1 MARFKSF
8 ATEQDEEERSK
19 RNKKGRKS
27 EVKALVLFIFESI
40 GTSEL
45 ILIGIIALIFLG
57 PRKLPQIAKT
67 IGKTMA
73 DFRNT
78 TNEFKSTWEREV
90 NFEDEEKALRTGEL
104 PNTQVPRMTPL
115 REEENSSVSLPEVK
129 QIDKAAFDDMVA
141 GHTVEETKLVQD
153 DSADKDGA
161 ETDQQENDSLSDKRS
176 WL

>member
-1 MARFKSF
+1 MF
-8 ATEQDEEERSK
+8 
-19 RNKKGRKS
+19 
-27 EVKALVLFIFESI
+27 LFIFESI

-90 NFEDEEKALRTGEL
+90 NFDEEEKALRTGEL
-104 PNTQVPRMTPL
+104 SDTPVARMTPL
-115 REEENSSVSLPEVK
+115 RDEENGSVSPPEVK
-129 QIDKAAFDDMVA
+129 EIDKAAFDDLVTDKVA
-141 GHTVEETKLVQD
+141 DQEQPVDVADEGTVED
-153 DSADKDGA
+153 DKSGN
-161 ETDQQENDSLSDKRS
+161 QSLSDKRN

>member
-1 MARFKSF
+1 MF
-8 ATEQDEEERSK
+8 
-19 RNKKGRKS
+19 
-27 EVKALVLFIFESI
+27 LFILESI

-90 NFEDEEKALRTGEL
+90 NFEEEAEALRSGEL
-104 PNTQVPRMTPL
+104 PPVEPAPIPRATATGEGSANSIAMPEIKPVQPDMFNPTEPTV
-115 REEENSSVSLPEVK
+115 ENSGQSE
-129 QIDKAAFDDMVA
+129 
-141 GHTVEETKLVQD
+141 
-153 DSADKDGA
+153 
-161 ETDQQENDSLSDKRS
+161 DQPVDVSDKKN

>member
-1 MARFKSF
+1 VF
-8 ATEQDEEERSK
+8 
-19 RNKKGRKS
+19 
-27 EVKALVLFIFESI
+27 LFIFESI

-57 PRKLPQIAKT
+57 PRKLPQIART

-90 NFEDEEKALRTGEL
+90 NFSEEAEALRSGDLPTG
-104 PNTQVPRMTPL
+104 TPTIA
-115 REEENSSVSLPEVK
+115 RADGAAESERTMAAPE
-129 QIDKAAFDDMVA
+129 IRPA
-141 GHTVEETKLVQD
+141 
-153 DSADKDGA
+153 SADRFVNPPVTPTPDEPTEHQA
-161 ETDQQENDSLSDKRS
+161 EEASDVSDKTS

>member
-1 MARFKSF
+1 MY
-8 ATEQDEEERSK
+8 
-19 RNKKGRKS
+19 
-27 EVKALVLFIFESI
+27 LFIFESI

-57 PRKLPQIAKT
+57 PRKLPQIART

-90 NFEDEEKALRTGEL
+90 NFEDEEKALRTGVLDEG
-104 PNTQVPRMTPL
+104 PVARVNSIPDNEEKQVAA
-115 REEENSSVSLPEVK
+115 PEVR
-129 QIDKAAFDDMVA
+129 QIDKESFEKLASEQIE
-141 GHTVEETKLVQD
+141 TV
-153 DSADKDGA
+153 DGSHEIEPD
-161 ETDQQENDSLSDKRS
+161 ETDALSDKRN

>member
-1 MARFKSF
+1 MF
-8 ATEQDEEERSK
+8 
-19 RNKKGRKS
+19 
-27 EVKALVLFIFESI
+27 LFILESI

-57 PRKLPQIAKT
+57 PRKLPQIART

-90 NFEDEEKALRTGEL
+90 NFEEEAEALRSGDL
-104 PNTQVPRMTPL
+104 PPASTPEPSPVPHSIPTEPDPVPL
-115 REEENSSVSLPEVK
+115 SPPEIRPAQAEMFADLPT
-129 QIDKAAFDDMVA
+129 DD
-141 GHTVEETKLVQD
+141 QD
-153 DSADKDGA
+153 ASDNVPSPHDDV
-161 ETDQQENDSLSDKRS
+161 SDKKN